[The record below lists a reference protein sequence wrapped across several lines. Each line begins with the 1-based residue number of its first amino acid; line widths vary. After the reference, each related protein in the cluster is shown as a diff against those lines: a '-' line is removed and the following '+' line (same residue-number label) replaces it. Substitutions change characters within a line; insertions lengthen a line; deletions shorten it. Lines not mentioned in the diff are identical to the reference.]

1 MRYKFSSL
9 QKFVFYET
17 TLGSLFLAI
26 LLISIAGFTNHLL
39 IGFLIS
45 LPLLGLCIFCF
56 MRFAIIHAWVE
67 IQEEGIFVCTKKGK
81 CLRFIPWK
89 EAQRVVISQDPQ
101 NSANQYLCV
110 SLNRELSPVHFHM
123 PGIIWAIFYSN
134 QTISVPCDDALVSFC
149 TSRAKENGYI
159 VEFTGSG
166 RQSNSAEMQA
176 LRKKNDRRYK
186 IALIILLFV
195 CVTLLAF
202 VFFNQLL
209 HKQCVVSF
217 IFNTLDGFCKI

>member
-1 MRYKFSSL
+1 MRYRFSSL
-9 QKFVFYET
+9 QKLFFYET
-17 TLGSLFLAI
+17 TLGSLFLTI
-26 LLISIAGFTNHLL
+26 LFISIAGFANRLFM
-39 IGFLIS
+39 GGLIS
-45 LPLLGLCIFCF
+45 LPLLVLCIFCF
-56 MRFAIIHAWVE
+56 TRFSIILAWVE
-67 IQEEGIFVCTKKGK
+67 IQEEGICICTKKGK

-195 CVTLLAF
+195 CVMLLCF
-202 VFFNQLL
+202 IFFNQLL
-209 HKQCVVSF
+209 
-217 IFNTLDGFCKI
+217 TRALEG

>member
-1 MRYKFSSL
+1 MRYRFSSL
-9 QKFVFYET
+9 QKLFFYET
-17 TLGSLFLAI
+17 TLGSLFLTI
-26 LLISIAGFTNHLL
+26 LFISIAGFTNHLL

-45 LPLLGLCIFCF
+45 LPLLVLCIFCF
-56 MRFAIIHAWVE
+56 TRFSIILAWVE
-67 IQEEGIFVCTKKGK
+67 IQEEGSCICTKKGK

-195 CVTLLAF
+195 CA
-202 VFFNQLL
+202 VFF
-209 HKQCVVSF
+209 
-217 IFNTLDGFCKI
+217 GFALIDT